1 MNKKLIL
8 IIGLVV
14 LVVAVPLIQARV
26 RGTASVEVEV
36 EKLEPRVIQSSVLA
50 SGKLVHEEEVKLSTE
65 EIGRVTAIYVDEGQK
80 VARGELVLQ
89 IDDQRLRA
97 AVDQQEAS
105 VRMQEIAIQ
114 RQQLQV
120 DNLRTQWNR
129 MQGLHERNLIDEDSF
144 DTASNNLEIAEVDLM
159 SSRESLEQAR
169 ANLEQQEDRL
179 SKTRVYS
186 PIDGTVTT
194 LDIKVG
200 ETAISSS
207 TNIPGS
213 SLMTI
218 ANPASI
224 HTEVNVDEAD
234 IANVEIGQMARVF
247 AIAYPDQPV
256 DGVVESIAVSAKV
269 AEGQQGQSFAIK
281 IRLLDPEKITLR
293 PGMTCRAEIFTATK
307 GGVLAAPIQAILV
320 EEDLT
325 TDEVRRDVFVNR
337 NGACREVAVE
347 VGIADDTYQE
357 IVSGLSAGDEV
368 VTGPDRVLR
377 ALEDGDRIV
386 VAESDR
392 ATQQR
397 QPRHDRRGVA
407 PMPVI
412 ELNSISKH
420 YEMGQQLIKAVD
432 NLDLTIDYNEYI
444 VFIGSSGSG
453 KSTLMNIIGCLDTP
467 TSGRYV
473 LNEQDVSGMEENELA
488 DIRNQEIGFI
498 FQSFNLLPRASALK
512 NVMQPLIYRGMSPA
526 ERKAEAER
534 VLERVGLAER
544 SAPLA
549 EPAFGRP
556 TAARRHRARARHE
569 PVDPARR
576 RADRQSRFADE
587 HRDPRVVR
595 RAAQRRPDHHRRHA
609 RARRR
614 GAWAAR
620 RAPQGRQ
627 SRGGPAQ

>member
-1 MNKKLIL
+1 MNKKLML

-14 LVVAVPLIQARV
+14 LVVAVPLINARI
-26 RGTASVEVEV
+26 RGTSAVEVEV
-36 EKLEPRVIQSSVLA
+36 EKLEPRVIESSVLA

-65 EIGRVTAIYVDEGQK
+65 EIGKVTAIYVDEGQK

-89 IDDQRLRA
+89 IDDQRLKA
-97 AVDQQEAS
+97 AVDQQQAS

-120 DNLRTQWNR
+120 ENLRTTWNR
-129 MQGLHERNLIDEDSF
+129 MKGLHERNLIDEDSF
-144 DTASNNLEIAEVDLM
+144 ATSSNNLEISEVDLM

-169 ANLEQQEDRL
+169 AQLEQQEDRL

-234 IANVEIGQMARVF
+234 IANVEIGQKARVF

-256 DGVVESIAVSAKV
+256 EGVVESIAVSAKI

-307 GGVLAAPIQAILV
+307 DGVLAAPIQAILV

-325 TDEVRRDVFVNR
+325 SDIVRRDVFVHR
-337 NGACREVAVE
+337 DGRAVKISVE

-357 IVSGLSAGDEV
+357 IVSGLSPGDEV

-377 ALEDGDRIV
+377 ALEDDDRIAISESARDSNNRSAARATI
-386 VAESDR
+386 VAE
-392 ATQQR
+392 
-397 QPRHDRRGVA
+397 
-407 PMPVI
+407 
-412 ELNSISKH
+412 
-420 YEMGQQLIKAVD
+420 
-432 NLDLTIDYNEYI
+432 
-444 VFIGSSGSG
+444 
-453 KSTLMNIIGCLDTP
+453 
-467 TSGRYV
+467 
-473 LNEQDVSGMEENELA
+473 
-488 DIRNQEIGFI
+488 
-498 FQSFNLLPRASALK
+498 
-512 NVMQPLIYRGMSPA
+512 
-526 ERKAEAER
+526 
-534 VLERVGLAER
+534 
-544 SAPLA
+544 
-549 EPAFGRP
+549 
-556 TAARRHRARARHE
+556 
-569 PVDPARR
+569 
-576 RADRQSRFADE
+576 
-587 HRDPRVVR
+587 
-595 RAAQRRPDHHRRHA
+595 
-609 RARRR
+609 
-614 GAWAAR
+614 
-620 RAPQGRQ
+620 
-627 SRGGPAQ
+627 